1 MTLALGLV
9 ADILLFLAVV
19 VADAFGLVPI
29 TQTLFLV
36 PLIWILLRL
45 RGQQWASIGFRRPE
59 SYGRAIALGVVAG
72 LALEGLAL
80 LVTTPIL
87 ARLSGTE
94 PDISGLAEIRGS
106 LPLLFLFLA
115 PSSWLAGATW
125 PSPSSPTASP
135 TPLRS
140 S

>member
-72 LALEGLAL
+72 LAL

-94 PDISGLAEIRGS
+94 PDVSGLAEIRGS

>member
-29 TQTLFLV
+29 TQILFLV

-45 RGQQWASIGFRRPE
+45 RGQQWASIGFRRAE
-59 SYGRAIALGVVAG
+59 SYGRAIALGVVA
-72 LALEGLAL
+72 GLAL

>member
-19 VADAFGLVPI
+19 VVDAFGLVPI

-59 SYGRAIALGVVAG
+59 SYGRAIALGVVA
-72 LALEGLAL
+72 GLAL

>member
-72 LALEGLAL
+72 LAL